1 MFSPVRRA
9 ASLALPVAELARVQ
23 TRSLATSATGN
34 IFPAARLTRRRFLR
48 TSLGPAGL
56 MFCGKHL
63 ATRLVADDKPR
74 QKLPVAAVVTV
85 YHRNSHADV
94 IVGKILEGWAQDG
107 GLGPDLRLVSLYVDQ
122 IGNGDLSET
131 LARKHGF
138 VVAKSIH
145 EALTLGSDSLAVAGV
160 LAIGEHGKYPSVPE
174 TQQVMYPRRRFFD
187 EIVATFKQCNK
198 VVPVFNDKHL
208 SFNWNDAKH
217 MFDTARER
225 RVPIMAGS
233 SVPVAWRRPSTT
245 IPIGSEITE
254 AVALGHGGLEAYG
267 FHSLEALQCLME
279 RRKGGET
286 GVKSVQSVQGDGIW
300 QAEKE
305 GRWSKSLFDAA
316 VKAAP
321 TPYNDTK
328 PRPNEMAKDAVF
340 YLIEYRDGTQA
351 TIAMNTGF
359 SQDFACAVSI
369 REKEKPFAVTF
380 LLQEEPPFGH
390 FEHLLRA
397 IEHML
402 HTGQP
407 AYPVERTL
415 LTTGILDAAL
425 HSLADKR
432 QRMETP
438 QLTFA
443 YEPTD
448 WPFAIGTPT
457 PRRQKP

>member
-1 MFSPVRRA
+1 MFSPV
-9 ASLALPVAELARVQ
+9 
-23 TRSLATSATGN
+23 
-34 IFPAARLTRRRFLR
+34 TRRRFLH

-56 MFCGKHL
+56 MLCGQHL
-63 ATRLVADDKPR
+63 ATRLFADDKPR

-85 YHRNSHADV
+85 FHRNSHADV

-107 GLGPDLRLVSLYVDQ
+107 GLGPDLKLVSLYVDQ

-138 VVAKSIH
+138 VIAKSIH
-145 EALTLGSDSLAVAGV
+145 DALTLGSNSLAVAGV
-160 LAIGEHGKYPSVPE
+160 LAIGEHGKYPSVPG

-208 SFNWNDAKH
+208 SFNWSDAKH
-217 MFDTARER
+217 MFDTARDR
-225 RVPIMAGS
+225 HIPFMAGS
-233 SVPVAWRRPSTT
+233 SVPVAWRSPSES
-245 IPIGSEITE
+245 IPIGSEITAAI
-254 AVALGHGGLEAYG
+254 AVGHGGLEAYG
-267 FHSLEALQCLME
+267 FHALEAVQCLME

-286 GVKSVQSVQGDGIW
+286 GVKSVQAVQGDGIW
-300 QAEKE
+300 QTEKE
-305 GRWSKSLFDAA
+305 GRWSKSLLDAA
-316 VKAAP
+316 VDATP
-321 TPYNDTK
+321 NPYNGTK
-328 PRPNEMAKDAVF
+328 PRPTEMAKDAVF
-340 YLIEYRDGTQA
+340 YLIDYRDGTQA

-359 SQDFACAVSI
+359 THDFACAVSI
-369 REKEKPFAVTF
+369 RESKRPFAVMF
-380 LLQEEPPFGH
+380 QLQEEPPFGH

-397 IEHML
+397 VEHML

-438 QLTFA
+438 QLTIA

-457 PRRQKP
+457 PRRQKS